1 MTFTGLDAEPR
12 TLTVSNDDTLT
23 TLSVVNFT
31 EINVHNCPNLATVI
45 LDDKV

>member
-31 EINVHNCPNLATVI
+31 KLKYITCPNLATVI